1 MADTNRILAWRNDAT
16 DQLHMLVT
24 VTTTSVVNTTF
35 TTNVTFDR
43 AFLSGT
49 SQKVMGTNVRRAGA
63 AGANVIANATTMSVY
78 LRNGSP
84 STFTDGDVGV
94 EVTLEGQY

>member
-1 MADTNRILAWRNDAT
+1 MATTNRILAWRNDAT

-24 VTTTSVVNTTF
+24 VTTTSVVNTVF

-49 SQKVMGTNVRRAGA
+49 QPKVMGTNVRRAGSA
-63 AGANVIANATTMSVY
+63 AANVIANATAMSVY
-78 LRNGSP
+78 VRNGSP
-84 STFTDGDVGV
+84 GTYTDGDVGV
-94 EVTLEGQY
+94 EVTIEGGY

>member
-1 MADTNRILAWRNDAT
+1 MATTNGILAWRNDAT
-16 DQLHMLVT
+16 DQLHLLVT

-35 TTNVTFDR
+35 TANVTFDR

-49 SQKVMGTNVRRAGA
+49 QPKVMGSNVRRAGA
-63 AGANVIANATTMSVY
+63 DGANVISNATSMSVY

-84 STFTDGDVGV
+84 GTFTDGDVGV
-94 EVTLEGQY
+94 EVTIEGGY